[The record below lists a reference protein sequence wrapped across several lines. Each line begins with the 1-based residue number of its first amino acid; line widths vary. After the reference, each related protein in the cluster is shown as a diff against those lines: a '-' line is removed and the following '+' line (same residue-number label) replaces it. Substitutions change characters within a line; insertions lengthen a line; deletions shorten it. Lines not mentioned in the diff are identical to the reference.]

1 MDILFRSNSFVS
13 SSCSVS
19 PDIINEEDYFVE
31 EIDFTDFKKWHIP
44 KVENKSICRTSWV
57 QSTFNS

>member
-31 EIDFTDFKKWHIP
+31 EIDFTDFKKWRIP